1 MDWDEKELSEKPKV
15 PAVLYG
21 LREEVAGIGRLA
33 NCRMSKT
40 IGNSSCHTFW
50 DFSPIISV
58 DKKIK
63 PLSYGAELNLFTR
76 KRKHALYFHCRTP

>member
-40 IGNSSCHTFW
+40 YW
-50 DFSPIISV
+50 Q
-58 DKKIK
+58 
-63 PLSYGAELNLFTR
+63 
-76 KRKHALYFHCRTP
+76 